1 MNVRKR
7 GKFTVILHN
16 WAPTGLGILKGA
28 IKTMKQYLAD
38 KIRNVAVAGHG
49 SCGKTSLA
57 EAILYTAG
65 AADRL
70 GKVENGT
77 TICDFDPEE
86 IKRGVSVSASVASLE
101 WQNTKI
107 NLLDTPGLFDYATG
121 LYEGIRAAGSV
132 LIVLSAKDGVE
143 VGTEKAYRMARD
155 QGKSVMFFINKMDAE
170 HADFYRVLDQ
180 LREKFG
186 NTVCPLILP
195 VMEGEKVK
203 CYIDLATHKAFAYQ
217 NGKTVKIDMPDVGD
231 MIAPY
236 ESQIAEA
243 VAETDDALM
252 DRYFN
257 GEEFTHEE
265 IINGINIGLETG
277 KFAPVVCGS
286 ALTLEGIDLMLTAV
300 VDHMPSA
307 KNAGN
312 ETALDA
318 DGNEAAVKVDIM
330 EPPAAYVFK
339 TVADPFVGKMSYI
352 KVISG
357 KLTAGSSPINART
370 GSPERVGKLLYVCG
384 KKQEDVSAVPAGD
397 ICVATKLSEAL
408 TGDTLCAPERVISL
422 HEVGYP
428 HATLTMAVVAKKKGE
443 EGKIA
448 QGVGRLIEE
457 DPVISFHQDPETKQQ
472 LVSGLGEQHLDVLVS
487 RLKSKFGTEVTL
499 VKPRVAYRETIRKN
513 VKVQGR
519 HKKQSGG
526 HGQFGD
532 VWIEFAPCEAE
543 GLEFC
548 EAVVGGA
555 VPKNFFPA
563 VEKGLQESIKRGV
576 LAGYP
581 MVGLKATLYDGSYH
595 PVDSSELAFKTAASI
610 AYKTGIPQAGPVI
623 LEPVSNVKVY
633 VPDDYTGDVMG
644 DLNKRRGRIIGM
656 NPWGDGS
663 QEIEAEVPA
672 SEMYDFTT
680 ALRSMTQGRGSF
692 VQRFERYEQLPQML
706 EASVIEEA
714 KSLSQEEE

>member
-1 MNVRKR
+1 
-7 GKFTVILHN
+7 
-16 WAPTGLGILKGA
+16 
-28 IKTMKQYLAD
+28 MKQYLAD
-38 KIRNVAVAGHG
+38 KIRNVAIAGHA

-65 AADRL
+65 ATDRL

-77 TICDFDPEE
+77 TVCDFDSEE
-86 IKRGVSVSASVASLE
+86 IKRGVSVSAAVASLE
-101 WQNTKI
+101 WQNTKV
-107 NLLDTPGLFDYATG
+107 NLLDTPGLFDFATG

-143 VGTEKAYRMARD
+143 VGTQKAYRMARE

-170 HADFYRVLDQ
+170 NADFYKVLDQ
-180 LREKFG
+180 LRETFG
-186 NTVCPLILP
+186 NTVCPLIVP
-195 VMEGEKVK
+195 VMDGHRVGS
-203 CYIDLATHKAFAYQ
+203 YIDLATHKAFSYE
-217 NGKTVKIDMPDVGD
+217 NGKTVKIDMPDVAD
-231 MIAPY
+231 QIAPF
-236 ESQIAEA
+236 EQQIAEA
-243 VAETDDALM
+243 VAETDDKLM

-277 KFAPVVCGS
+277 KFSPVVCGS
-286 ALTLEGIDLMLTAV
+286 ALTLEGIDLMLTAL

-312 ETALDA
+312 EKALDA
-318 DGNEAAVKVDIM
+318 DGNEIAVNVDIM

-339 TVADPFVGKMSYI
+339 TVADPYVGKMSYI

-357 KLTAGSSPINART
+357 KLTAGSTPINVRT
-370 GSPERVGKLLYVCG
+370 GNPERIGKLVYICG
-384 KKQEDVSAVPAGD
+384 KKQDDTQAVPAGD
-397 ICVATKLSEAL
+397 ICVATKLSETL
-408 TGDTLCAPERVISL
+408 TGDTLCAPERIVAL

-428 HATLTMAVVAKKKGE
+428 HSTLTMAVNAKKKGE

-448 QGVGRLIEE
+448 QGIGRLIEE
-457 DPVISFHQDPETKQQ
+457 DPVVTFHQDPETKQQ
-472 LVSGLGEQHLDVLVS
+472 LLTGLGEQHLDVIVS
-487 RLKSKFGTEVTL
+487 RLKSKFGVEVDL
-499 VKPRVAYRETIRKN
+499 VRPRVAYRETIRDT

-532 VWIEFAPCEAE
+532 VWIEFSPCEAD
-543 GLEFC
+543 GLTFC

-563 VEKGLQESIKRGV
+563 VEKGLQDCIRHGT

-595 PVDSSELAFKTAASI
+595 PVDSSEMAFKTAASL
-610 AYKTGIPQAGPVI
+610 AYKAGIPQASPVI
-623 LEPVSNVKVY
+623 LEPIANVKVY
-633 VPDDYTGDVMG
+633 VPDDFTGDVMG

-656 NPWGDGS
+656 NPWGDGD

-680 ALRSMTQGRGSF
+680 ALRSMTQGRGNF
-692 VQRFERYEQLPQML
+692 VQRFERYEQLPQTL
-706 EASVIEEA
+706 EAAVIEEA
-714 KSLSQEEE
+714 KALNQDEE